1 MKVSQNALVGIIT
14 ISVTAV
20 TVITMATLHHIVP
33 EPKQG
38 VVPRF
43 NEDGTAYVS
52 SSSRPVDVHSSLAS
66 SVKEECPDADDR
78 QTCLDKTVL
87 AIVDSY
93 GPAESIGALNILL
106 AEKTMHGR
114 GDYHDYVHRIGRLT
128 AKKMGLNPDGF
139 FLCPVDYNYGCQHG
153 FFEQALVE
161 EPDAVKAAEI
171 VCDET
176 RMDGKPVKFLFYCY
190 HGVGH
195 GVMMAKAYD
204 LDASLAVCDQ
214 FSKDSQKAGCQQGVF
229 MEAVVGYM
237 NGTAKREGVFSETDR
252 LAPCNR
258 LEPRFQYQC
267 YINMGGYLAAAAGT
281 GKGAVERATEPCL
294 KADAAHI
301 HTCLASVGLTAT
313 NSGWQPVLTPEYEE
327 DQTAK
332 NGASICAH
340 FPKGYE
346 VDCIGSGVENLAQ
359 FDRGDTTRMVD
370 FCLAVDDA
378 FRSACF
384 QRIGRSVKDEM
395 PGGTPPESLCAGVPE
410 EYRIFCISGA
420 KM

>member
-14 ISVTAV
+14 VSVTAV
-20 TVITMATLHHIVP
+20 TVITMVTLQHVLP
-33 EPKQG
+33 EPKKG

-43 NEDGTAYVS
+43 NEDGTAFVS
-52 SSSRPVDVHSSLAS
+52 SSARPADVHSSLAS
-66 SVKEECPDADDR
+66 SVKEECPDGDDR
-78 QTCLDKTVL
+78 QACLDKTVI
-87 AIVDSY
+87 AIVESY
-93 GPAESIGALNILL
+93 GPAESIGVLNVLL
-106 AEKTMHGR
+106 AEKTMYGR

-161 EPDAVKAAEI
+161 EPDAVKAADI

-204 LDASLAVCDQ
+204 LDGSLAVCDQ
-214 FSKDSQKAGCQQGVF
+214 FSKESQKAGCQQGVF

-258 LEPRFQYQC
+258 LEARFRYQC

-281 GKGAVERATEPCL
+281 GEGAVERATEPCL

-313 NSGWQPVLTPEYEE
+313 NPGWQPALTPVYEE
-327 DQTAK
+327 GQTAK

-340 FPKGYE
+340 FPQGYE
-346 VDCIGSGVENLAQ
+346 VDCVASGVENLAQ
-359 FDRGDTTRMVD
+359 FDRGDTTRMVE
-370 FCLAVDDA
+370 FCLAVEDA
-378 FRSACF
+378 FRTMCF

-395 PGGTPPESLCAGVPE
+395 PAGTSPEALCAGVPE
-410 EYRIFCISGA
+410 EYRAYCISGA

>member
-1 MKVSQNALVGIIT
+1 MKISQNALVGIIT
-14 ISVTAV
+14 VSVTAV
-20 TVITMATLHHIVP
+20 TVITMITLQHVLP

-43 NEDGTAYVS
+43 NEDGTPFRS
-52 SSSRPVDVHSSLAS
+52 SSLRPPDIYSSLAS
-66 SVKEECPDADDR
+66 SVKAGCLDGEDR
-78 QTCLDKTVL
+78 QACLDQ
-87 AIVDSY
+87 AILSIVEPY
-93 GPAESIGALNILL
+93 GPEESIRALSILL
-106 AEKTMHGR
+106 AEKTMFGR
-114 GDYHDYVHRIGRLT
+114 GDYHDFVHRIGRLT
-128 AKKMGLNPDGF
+128 AKKFGLNPDGF
-139 FLCPVDYNYGCQHG
+139 ALCPVDYNYGCQHG

-171 VCDET
+171 VCDEK
-176 RMDGKPVKFLFYCY
+176 RMGGKPVKFMFYCY

-214 FSKDSQKAGCQQGVF
+214 FSAETQKAGCQQGVF

-267 YINMGGYLAAAAGT
+267 YINMGGYLAAAGGT
-281 GKGAVERATEPCL
+281 GEGAVERATEPCL
-294 KADAAHI
+294 KADAANI
-301 HTCLASVGLTAT
+301 RVCLASVGLTAT
-313 NSGWQPVLTPEYEE
+313 NPGWQPALTPVYEE
-327 DQTAK
+327 GQTAK

-340 FPKGYE
+340 FPKGHE
-346 VDCIGSGVENLAQ
+346 VECVASGVENLAQ
-359 FDRGDTTRMVD
+359 FDRGDTTRMTD
-370 FCLAVDDA
+370 FCLAVNA
-378 FRSACF
+378 ELRNICF

-395 PGGTPPESLCAGVPE
+395 PAGTTPETLCNAVPE
-410 EYRIFCISGA
+410 EYRMFCISGA
-420 KM
+420 NM